1 MYNVGVEIVKVSL
14 ESAGRKM
21 DGHGVR
27 VIQNITNGG
36 KENVP

>member
-1 MYNVGVEIVKVSL
+1 MTMDSLNHSRVSC
-14 ESAGRKM
+14 GF
-21 DGHGVR
+21 GQGVR